1 VVNKIDILG
10 SAEEIDQVKAFVAEN
25 ATTLLGHRPEIFL
38 VSARHAI
45 QARTGE
51 TDAAKLWLDSGF
63 VALEEYLLRT
73 LNQEERIR
81 LKLLNPLNVGLRLA
95 SSYKE
100 VAFTRLKMLAEDVEA
115 IDNIDRQITAFHDE
129 MIRDLAP
136 RLSRMDMLLLEME
149 KRGNAFFEE
158 TIRIGRI
165 KSLMD

>member
-1 VVNKIDILG
+1 
-10 SAEEIDQVKAFVAEN
+10 
-25 ATTLLGHRPEIFL
+25 
-38 VSARHAI
+38 
-45 QARTGE
+45 
-51 TDAAKLWLDSGF
+51 
-63 VALEEYLLRT
+63 
-73 LNQEERIR
+73 
-81 LKLLNPLNVGLRLA
+81 
-95 SSYKE
+95 KE

-165 KSLMD
+165 KSLMDSEAVRREFERQVIGDTPEKIERVAGDVVDWIVERNLKLWQDVQLHVDRRRLERHSDGLIGDVAGFQYN